1 MFRRY
6 RERAGLEGFT
16 FHDSRHTAAT
26 WMARKLEVLDLCKT
40 FGWSNPKMA
49 MVYYNPTAEDIA
61 DLLD

>member
-1 MFRRY
+1 MPTPM
-6 RERAGLEGFT
+6 AIC
-16 FHDSRHTAAT
+16 TAAT